1 MDEPNDAKLVAR
13 SLAGEESA
21 FVELIR
27 RHGPVMAAL
36 IRRRIADRHHGEDC
50 FQEAL
55 FQAWGA

>member
-1 MDEPNDAKLVAR
+1 
-13 SLAGEESA
+13 
-21 FVELIR
+21 
-27 RHGPVMAAL
+27 MAAL